1 MPTDVIGLI
10 TADHRDVEHLFEQIK
25 AHPENRPA
33 LFAEVSAKFLAHSVA
48 EEERVYPQIAR
59 LAPEEKDEVEHGAEE
74 HHLAEEILFRLQK
87 VDPDSPEFEQGLTQ
101 LVEAVHEHVQEEE
114 TKVLPVLAKA
124 APKDL
129 LRELGRSFSE
139 GKAEVLRN
147 PSAVTPAKLKQN
159 GGHKGRSSAKAKGGA
174 QAKGGQATGDMSKG
188 ELYEKAK
195 EAHVPGRSHMSKDEL
210 AAAVRKSGH

>member
-1 MPTDVIGLI
+1 MPADVIELI
-10 TADHRDVEHLFEQIK
+10 TADHRDVEALFAEMK
-25 AHPENRPA
+25 RHPENRPA
-33 LFAEVSAKFLAHSVA
+33 LFAEVCAKFLAHSVA
-48 EEERVYPQIAR
+48 EEERVYPEIAK
-59 LAPEEKDEVEHGAEE
+59 LVPEERPEVEHGTSEHHKAEE
-74 HHLAEEILFRLQK
+74 MLFALQ
-87 VDPDSPEFEQGLTQ
+87 DMDCDSPEFERVLD
-101 LVEAVHEHVQEEE
+101 EFIAAVHEHVQEEE
-114 TKVLPVLAKA
+114 SQVLPVLAKA
-124 APKDL
+124 APKRL
-129 LRELGRSFSE
+129 LQELGRAFSE

-159 GGHKGRSSAKAKGGA
+159 GKHKARSSAKAKGGA